1 MSAIIHQFNS
11 SNRSTGKDLGDNLKP
26 LISQIANCLNEELSE
41 LIGRLFDGADDMLFQ
56 LAENADSNEDQN
68 QYFDTMRML
77 RAERKHIGQNFADN
91 LKVYLQPSKKSNE
104 QNSPLLEDELSLV
117 DQDEMEEMVAVS
129 AMHSKAMSLY
139 GEAINHLEA
148 RIEFLALKASGI
160 FNKDALAPKNIC
172 ESFKEALNDIELST
186 NNKLVLYKLFDQE
199 VILHLEPLYLKLNQL
214 FIDQGILPQIKL
226 GSALQTPKRNSPTL
240 PEEDEANIET
250 DAVYRENPTYNP
262 GQTSTYSQHSQQ
274 QSSGVGNYNQVAPG
288 ANIGANTNTGTNIGA
303 SGGASGGPSAGPQQN
318 TVANNNYPGSHGAQ
332 SSQNSPASQDSPG
345 GTHNEVHRV
354 VSQFINGELTASGPG
369 IPASFTTA
377 GNAAS
382 AAGMQFYDR
391 RDVMHALNN
400 LQHNVAQSDTAIEQ
414 IDAADFKRALLA
426 DMGSRNGGAIT
437 KQVNQ
442 VDEKTIDFIEMLF
455 DAIIEDISISEPV
468 TNLLLRLQIPV
479 IKVAMLDKNFFA
491 DGQHPCRTTLNLIA
505 HLGRGL
511 TSTDDSLFTA
521 LTSVV
526 EALLNDFDI
535 DNSSFETAET
545 QLEAIELEEIQKSA
559 EKEKI
564 TQKSVL
570 QKHAREVV
578 LAELQYH
585 VMDKVLPKAAQNLVL
600 KNWSTLMFHRYI
612 KFGKNSDDWH
622 DAVTSVNK
630 MIQLLQPIES
640 TQAHNKLNTEKD
652 TIIDVF
658 HNELLN
664 TKQNPVEIE
673 TEINNV
679 YLNFEEMLEKSS
691 FSPENIASNNTYF
704 VSVEEELENNS
715 EYQTE
720 LLSEPELEIEAEIID
735 PLLEQSNIAREK
747 IAQLPREVRP
757 GVWFKVY
764 NGEDS
769 AARRVKLSVI
779 IMEEAK
785 LIFVDRIGVKVI
797 EKDAEIFTD
806 ELADDH
812 SQIIADHSA
821 FDHALGMV
829 ISSLST

>member
-1 MSAIIHQFNS
+1 MSAIIHQFKNS
-11 SNRSTGKDLGDNLKP
+11 GRSPGQESGDKLKP
-26 LISQIANCLNEELSE
+26 LISQIASCLNEELSG
-41 LIGRLFDGADDMLFQ
+41 LIGRMFDGADDMLFQ

-77 RAERKHIGQNFADN
+77 RTERKHIGQNFADN
-91 LKVYLQPSKKSNE
+91 LKVYLQPATKKNKE
-104 QNSPLLEDELSLV
+104 KTNILEDELSLV

-129 AMHSKAMSLY
+129 AMHSKAMHLY
-139 GEAINHLEA
+139 GEAVNHLEA
-148 RIEFLALKASGI
+148 RIEFLSLKSENI

-172 ESFKEALNDIELST
+172 ESFKSALTDIELST

-226 GSALQTPKRNSPTL
+226 GSATQTPQRDTASSAFDDNT
-240 PEEDEANIET
+240 DAET
-250 DAVYRENPTYNP
+250 DAVYIENPTYNP
-262 GQTSTYSQHSQQ
+262 SQAPTYSSSTHQQAGPNYSQPL
-274 QSSGVGNYNQVAPG
+274 NTAPG
-288 ANIGANTNTGTNIGA
+288 QPGATPNFYHGAPPTNTENT
-303 SGGASGGPSAGPQQN
+303 SPHAGMHQ
-318 TVANNNYPGSHGAQ
+318 
-332 SSQNSPASQDSPG
+332 
-345 GTHNEVHRV
+345 EMHRV

-369 IPASFTTA
+369 IPSSFTTA
-377 GNAAS
+377 NNAPLTS
-382 AAGMQFYDR
+382 GTQYYDR
-391 RDVMHALNN
+391 RDVMHALSN
-400 LQHNVAQSDTAIEQ
+400 LQHNVAQSNSPIEQ
-414 IDAADFKRALLA
+414 IDTADFKRALLA

-479 IKVAMLDKNFFA
+479 IKVAMIDSNFFA
-491 DGQHPCRTTLNLIA
+491 DGDHPCRVTLNLIA

-511 TSTDDSLFTA
+511 TSTDDTLFTA
-521 LTSVV
+521 LTGVV

-535 DNSSFETAET
+535 DNSSFEASEA
-545 QLEAIELEEIQKSA
+545 QLENIELEEINRTAK
-559 EKEKI
+559 KEKA
-564 TQKSVL
+564 TQKAVL
-570 QKHAREVV
+570 HTHAREVV

-585 VMDKVLPKAAQNLVL
+585 VMDKVLPKIAQNLIL

-622 DAVTSVNK
+622 DSVATVNK
-630 MIQLLQPIES
+630 IIQLLQPIES
-640 TQAHNKLNTEKD
+640 SQAYNKLSTEKD
-652 TIIDVF
+652 ETLGVMHTD
-658 HNELLN
+658 LLD

-679 YLNFEEMLEKSS
+679 FVNFENILEN
-691 FSPENIASNNTYF
+691 SPYNPDNISNDGTYF
-704 VSVEEELENNS
+704 VAVDENDEN
-715 EYQTE
+715 YNATMQDE
-720 LLSEPELEIEAEIID
+720 LLSEPVLEIEEEIVD

-747 IAQLPREVRP
+747 IAKLPREVRP

-764 NGEDS
+764 NGEDL

-785 LIFVDRIGVKVI
+785 LVFVDRIGVKVI
-797 EKDAEIFTD
+797 EKDAETFSE
-806 ELADDH
+806 ELSSNT

-829 ISSLST
+829 INSLSTTTET